1 MKKRLLPALCLFAL
15 PFLCFSE
22 SGTQPF
28 GKVPVSDLELKECS
42 FEKDANAMVL
52 FDKGDLYFDTQFNI
66 VLERHKRIK
75 IFNEKSKDAA
85 DVKMEFYA
93 TNRIEDIYDINA
105 QTINIKD
112 GKPVITKLDKKQV
125 YRQALDK
132 YRTAIIFTFPDVQN
146 GSVIEYTYRFRTT
159 YFSNFPTWYFQSSLP
174 VRYSELKTTIPDM
187 LFYKTQY
194 RVFQQFTTNKTTT
207 NGRSLGAGSEAQPY
221 NENVQLVGLKDIPSL
236 NDEPFMTSPSDNLQ
250 CVYFQLSQVRPI
262 GGFTQSSADTW
273 GKIQER
279 LSDDEDFGLQLRKK
293 LEDEDIL
300 IAKARLLKSDDE
312 KIAFLFN
319 EVRNSMKW
327 NGFDNWYTNDGT
339 PKAWKTKTGNAT
351 EINIILYHLL
361 KQSEVKN
368 VYPMIVS
375 TRDNGRVNIYF
386 PWTRQFN
393 RTVVHIPVDST
404 KRYVLD
410 ASDKYNRY
418 NVVPYNLLNSHGV
431 SLDKEKKAYKLVEIT
446 NNSSCKRNIFIN
458 AEIKPE
464 GKIVGDASISEWS
477 YHKINTTKEYTTR
490 GEEKYK
496 DWLTEQ
502 NNNIKIKSFAIQGL
516 DVDTIGVQEKIGFEL
531 GLSEADGDYIYFVP
545 NLFSGLKNN
554 PLLSEDRTTI
564 IDFGANNKYSISGL
578 FKLPIGYK
586 TDAIPKNINL
596 VMPDHSISFQ
606 RLISEADGK
615 ISVRY
620 ILDYKKSLY
629 SVDEYPALREY
640 YKKIYEMLNE
650 QVVLKKI

>member
-1 MKKRLLPALCLFAL
+1 MKIPLLPALCLFVF
-15 PFLCFSE
+15 PFLCFSQ
-22 SGTQPF
+22 SATQSF

-52 FDKGDLYFDTQFNI
+52 FDKGDVYFDQQFDI
-66 VLERHKRIK
+66 VRERHKRIK
-75 IFNEKSKDAA
+75 IFNEKAKDAA
-85 DVKMEFYA
+85 DIRMEFYS
-93 TNRIEDIYDINA
+93 TNRIEDIYDLNA

-125 YRQALDK
+125 FRQTIDK
-132 YRTAIIFTFPDVQN
+132 YRTALIFTFPDVQN
-146 GSVIEYTYRFRTT
+146 GSVIEYTYKFRTALLG
-159 YFSNFPTWYFQSSLP
+159 NFPTWYFQSSLP
-174 VRYSELKTTIPDM
+174 TRYSELKTTIPDM
-187 LFYKTQY
+187 LFYKKQY
-194 RVFQQFTTNKTTT
+194 RVFQQFATNKIST

-221 NENVQLVGLKDIPSL
+221 NEEVQLVGLKDVPSL

-250 CVYFQLSQVRPI
+250 CALFQLSQVRPI

-273 GKIQER
+273 EKIQER
-279 LSDDEDFGLQLRKK
+279 LSADEDFGLQLRKK

-300 IAKARLLKSDDE
+300 IAKAKLLKSDDE

-361 KQSEVKN
+361 KQSDVKN

-375 TRDNGRVNIYF
+375 TRENGRVNIYF

-404 KRYVLD
+404 KNYVLD

-418 NVVPYNLLNSHGV
+418 NVVPYNLLNSNGV

-446 NNSSCKRNIFIN
+446 NNTSCKRNIFIN

-464 GKIVGDASISEWS
+464 GKIIGDANISEWS
-477 YHKINTTKEYTTR
+477 YHKINTTKEYSTR

-554 PLLSEDRTTI
+554 PLLSENRTTI
-564 IDFGANNKYSISGL
+564 IDFGANNKYSITGL
-578 FKLPIGYK
+578 FKLPAGYK
-586 TDAIPKNINL
+586 TDAMPKNINL
-596 VMPDHSISFQ
+596 VMPDRSISFQ
-606 RLISEADGK
+606 RMISEADGK

-620 ILDYKKSLY
+620 VLDYKKSLY
-629 SVDEYPALREY
+629 GVDEYPMLREY

>member
-85 DVKMEFYA
+85 DVKLEFYG

-132 YRTAIIFTFPDVQN
+132 YRTAIIFTFPDIQN
-146 GSVIEYTYRFRTT
+146 GSVIEYTYKFRTT

-187 LFYKTQY
+187 LFYRTQY
-194 RVFQQFTTNKTTT
+194 RVFQQFTTNKTST

-250 CVYFQLSQVRPI
+250 CVLFQLSQVRPI

-339 PKAWKTKTGNAT
+339 PKAWKNKTGNAT